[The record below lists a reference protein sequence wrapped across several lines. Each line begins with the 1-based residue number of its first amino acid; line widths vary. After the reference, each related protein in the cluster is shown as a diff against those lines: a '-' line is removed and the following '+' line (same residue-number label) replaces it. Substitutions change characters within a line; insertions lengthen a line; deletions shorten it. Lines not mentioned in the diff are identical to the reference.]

1 MRRRVTTRGRRRR
14 SAFASTVI
22 RQRIGDNDGGGKM
35 HRPPVYLRV
44 AGRPVAAAGAGQV
57 RRTDCTVRNES
68 ETTCRIVTK
77 SAGGQAPDAD
87 AFSSR
92 TC

>member
-1 MRRRVTTRGRRRR
+1 
-14 SAFASTVI
+14 
-22 RQRIGDNDGGGKM
+22 M

>member
-1 MRRRVTTRGRRRR
+1 MRRRLTTTRRRR
-14 SAFASTVI
+14 RRYAFAITVI

-44 AGRPVAAAGAGQV
+44 AGRAVAATAAGQV

-68 ETTCRIVTK
+68 KTTCRIVTK
-77 SAGGQAPDAD
+77 SAAGQAGPRHGR
-87 AFSSR
+87 FLL
-92 TC
+92 